1 MSSAAL
7 ISPCGVYRYAL
18 ERRWSSAPPMVF
30 CMLNPSTADAEVDD
44 PTIRRCKSFAEREG
58 CGGIYVVNLFAFRAT
73 NPAELKAAA
82 DPVGPKNVQAIGEA
96 LLLSAVMRGP
106 FVAAWGAHPSAGK
119 EAARLVERTRSF
131 SNFGLRIHCLGK
143 TQTGAPKHPLY
154 LRADAPLEVWP

>member
-1 MSSAAL
+1 MSAGAL

-18 ERRWSSAPPMVF
+18 ERRWRSAPPMVF

-73 NPAELKAAA
+73 NPTDLKSAA
-82 DPVGPKNVQAIGEA
+82 DPVGPDNVRAIGEG
-96 LLLSAVMRGP
+96 LLISLMGGP
-106 FVAAWGAHPSAGK
+106 FVAAWGAHSLAGGQ
-119 EAARLVERTRSF
+119 AARLVERARDF
-131 SNFGLRIHCLGK
+131 DVKIHCLGK

-154 LRADAPLEVWP
+154 LRADAPLEVWS

>member
-18 ERRWSSAPPMVF
+18 ERRWGDAPPMVF

-44 PTIRRCKSFAEREG
+44 PTIRRCKSFAERER
-58 CGGIYVVNLFAFRAT
+58 CGGIFVVNLFAFRAT
-73 NPAELKAAA
+73 SPADLNKAA
-82 DPVGPKNVQAIGEA
+82 DPVGPDNVKAIGEA

-106 FVAAWGAHPSAGK
+106 FVAAWGAHSLAGK
-119 EAARLVERTRSF
+119 QAARLVERARDF
-131 SNFGLRIHCLGK
+131 HIKIHCLGK